1 MCDKNQYTRLVE
13 PMQGAYFGVLLV
25 KNDKKNHEKV
35 VLEKDCYWYIFVT
48 SGAIQWNTKNEADI
62 NETG

>member
-25 KNDKKNHEKV
+25 KSDKKNHEKV
-35 VLEKDCYWYIFVT
+35 VLEKDCY
-48 SGAIQWNTKNEADI
+48 
-62 NETG
+62 